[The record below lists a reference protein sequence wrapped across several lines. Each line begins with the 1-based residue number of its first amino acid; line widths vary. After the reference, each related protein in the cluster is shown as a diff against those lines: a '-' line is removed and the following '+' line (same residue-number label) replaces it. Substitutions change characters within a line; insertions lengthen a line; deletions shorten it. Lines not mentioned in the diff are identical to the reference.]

1 MNINDPKYNEELG
14 QMLGLVAD
22 RRDELLAL
30 ARKAPNM
37 EALRTNPKLK
47 DLLSNNSMQRARRG
61 ETVEP
66 VKKPAT
72 TSVKKSLK
80 R

>member
-61 ETVEP
+61 ESVEP
-66 VKKPAT
+66 AKKPAAT
-72 TSVKKSLK
+72 GIKKSLK